1 MLVLGSIVFLGI
13 VVAVATIYGSY
24 RVFGHPLSVWSMK
37 GCLYLWVPVVV
48 ALLVAVTPVAT
59 LTVRGYQATSEL
71 DKIVLEFI
79 ENNEVDRVLSAEKG
93 EAWLFSFQKGGDVG
107 TMLKIGEQYLML
119 QPVSDQQAEAP

>member
-1 MLVLGSIVFLGI
+1 MVYEGMSVFMGTCGGGITCGSN
-13 VVAVATIYGSY
+13 ACCYSD
-24 RVFGHPLSVWSMK
+24 RQ
-37 GCLYLWVPVVV
+37 
-48 ALLVAVTPVAT
+48 
-59 LTVRGYQATSEL
+59 GYQATSEL